1 MSYGLYISAEGAYA
15 QGRRVEAL
23 ANNLANVDTV
33 GFKRDLALFQARYAE
48 ETQRGLDY
56 PGSHSVNDVGGGVL
70 LSGIKTDF
78 SPGTLRRTGIPTDM
92 AVGND
97 AFFKV
102 RRDDGDFL
110 TRAGNFMFDNTGHL
124 VTQDN
129 HPVLDD
135 GGQPIQIDPD
145 RPWQLSADGSI
156 VQDGTGQKLGLVRAS
171 SMGDLVKVGENLF
184 RSLAPTQPLDDA
196 DRQVS
201 SGMLEQSDV
210 KPASEMIELIEASR
224 AFEANMN
231 MIKNHDEMLSTLT
244 SRVLKSS

>member
-1 MSYGLYISAEGAYA
+1 
-15 QGRRVEAL
+15 
-23 ANNLANVDTV
+23 
-33 GFKRDLALFQARYAE
+33 
-48 ETQRGLDY
+48 
-56 PGSHSVNDVGGGVL
+56 VGGGVL

-97 AFFKV
+97 TFFKV

-110 TRAGNFMFDNTGHL
+110 TRAGNFMFDNTGRL

-135 GGQPIQIDPD
+135 GGQPIQIDTD

-156 VQDGTGQKLGLVRAS
+156 VQDGNSQKLGLVRAN

-184 RSLAPTQPLDDA
+184 RSLAPTQPVDDA

-201 SGMLEQSDV
+201 GGMLEQSDV